1 MRFFSDRLVASLVV
15 SFLVET
21 FAGQTT
27 QHSLTK
33 STKPFGVAR
42 NHALKLRGGEVI
54 EVSTMA
60 DLESKILSASASG
73 KLVIIDFSATWCGP
87 CKMIAPIYSKL
98 SDMYPNA
105 LFLKVDVDENPQAA
119 AKYQVSAMPT
129 FLFIKGGDVVD
140 KIQGANQDA
149 LESML
154 SDLM

>member
-1 MRFFSDRLVASLVV
+1 
-15 SFLVET
+15 
-21 FAGQTT
+21 
-27 QHSLTK
+27 
-33 STKPFGVAR
+33 
-42 NHALKLRGGEVI
+42 
-54 EVSTMA
+54 MA